1 MKSDKQNGGAN
12 KYSKGSSSQ
21 IPSGIGSNNIRSNPQ
36 QESQAKEEEKPALG
50 MQLNNMNQSAHLI
63 TVAETLE
70 KSLKSIERALDNI
83 SNDIEMQNEIISETT
98 RKVTREHL
106 ESYREDF

>member
-1 MKSDKQNGGAN
+1 
-12 KYSKGSSSQ
+12 
-21 IPSGIGSNNIRSNPQ
+21 
-36 QESQAKEEEKPALG
+36 

-83 SNDIEMQNEIISETT
+83 SNDIEMQNQIISDTT

-106 ESYREDF
+106 ESYREDFQESIHQN

>member
-1 MKSDKQNGGAN
+1 
-12 KYSKGSSSQ
+12 
-21 IPSGIGSNNIRSNPQ
+21 
-36 QESQAKEEEKPALG
+36 

-70 KSLKSIERALDNI
+70 KSLKAIERALDNI
-83 SNDIEMQNEIISETT
+83 SHDVDMQNQIISDTT

-106 ESYREDF
+106 ESYREDFQESIQ